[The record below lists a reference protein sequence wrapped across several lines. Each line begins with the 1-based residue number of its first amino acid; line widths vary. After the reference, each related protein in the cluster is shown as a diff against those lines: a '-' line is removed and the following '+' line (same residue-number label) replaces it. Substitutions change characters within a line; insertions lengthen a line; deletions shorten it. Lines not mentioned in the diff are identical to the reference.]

1 MRPKGLT
8 PKQEG
13 RKRKSRSAQE
23 GRKKN
28 RAKNQCSVSRLVSRL
43 KFENNAFSLYTGFKS
58 TVFQFSGFE
67 DFIVFNLETEIEKST
82 RMLHKNS
89 LSQPVSGLY
98 FGVRPL
104 GLRHSSQR
112 LEKVFLAFGQNLRP
126 KGLRNEGRKKR
137 SSQPEA
143 GTLRPLGLR
152 KKRSFLAS
160 GQNLRPKGFKK
171 KRSFLASGQNLRP
184 KGLRNKGRNEGR
196 KRRSEA

>member
-1 MRPKGLT
+1 MRPVGLT

-67 DFIVFNLETEIEKST
+67 NSIVFNLETEIEKST

-126 KGLRNEGRKKR
+126 KGLRNEGRKKKVFPAR
-137 SSQPEA
+137 GWDPEA
-143 GTLRPLGLR
+143 FRPQKKEVFSGLW
-152 KKRSFLAS
+152 
-160 GQNLRPKGFKK
+160 PV
-171 KRSFLASGQNLRP
+171 NLRP
-184 KGLRNKGRNEGR
+184 KGLRK
-196 KRRSEA
+196 KRGLFWPLART